1 MCSNVSVTTTA
12 TPSVSGNQNL
22 SGLSEEVGSRL
33 SLEDTRDVAGR
44 EEGEDTSDECETGTR
59 TAPIPAQGAA
69 NPETGELELRWY
81 RGVT

>member
-44 EEGEDTSDECETGTR
+44 EEGGDTSDEGETGTKQHPFLHKGQPTQR
-59 TAPIPAQGAA
+59 Q
-69 NPETGELELRWY
+69 ESWS
-81 RGVT
+81 